1 MSSQVFEIKEHII
14 DASHIREYP
23 RATAHS
29 QEEVLKVAV
38 KQYIPK
44 SNPNP
49 QPGDVTVIG
58 AHANGFP
65 KELYE
70 AMWEDLVSASAA
82 RGFRIRAIWIADI
95 AWQGVSGALN
105 EGRLGSDPS
114 WSDASRD
121 MLHMVNVFRA
131 EMPRPLVGVGHSFGG
146 AIVANLAFMHPRL
159 FETLV
164 LMDPVVMHFR
174 SIDPRVGG
182 GGPQVASAARRD
194 LWPSRADAEA
204 SFRRSAFYRAWD
216 PRVLD
221 AWCRH
226 GLRDCP
232 TALHPDAPAGSVT
245 LATTKHQEVFTY
257 LRTRAQR
264 LDPATGRLVFDR
276 ALLRDIHPEQLDEI
290 PDYDFYQ
297 PDSARVFER
306 LPHVAPGVLW
316 IFGGTSNLGT
326 PAMRADKLAVTGTG
340 VGGSGGVAAGRVA
353 EHVLEGVGH
362 LVAMEKPT
370 VCAEQAAAWI
380 GLEIERWRKE
390 EEELQI
396 WWRKPGREKWAMDD
410 QLKAMI
416 GGPRKS
422 KL

>member
-1 MSSQVFEIKEHII
+1 MSFPVFEIKEHII

-49 QPGDVTVIG
+49 QPGDVTIIG
-58 AHANGFP
+58 VHANGFP

-70 AMWEDLVSASAA
+70 AMWEDLVSASTA
-82 RGFRIRAIWIADI
+82 RGFRIRAIWIADM

-146 AIVANLAFMHPRL
+146 AIVANAAFMHPRL
-159 FETLV
+159 FEALV
-164 LMDPVVMHFR
+164 LMDPVLMHFR
-174 SIDPRVGG
+174 SIEPQVVG

-194 LWPSRADAEA
+194 LWPSRRDAEA
-204 SFRRSAFYRAWD
+204 SFRRSPFYRTWD
-216 PRVLD
+216 PRALD

-232 TALHPDAPAGSVT
+232 TALYPDAPAGSVT

-257 LRTRAQR
+257 LRQRAQR
-264 LDPATGRLVFDR
+264 LDPATGRFVFDR
-276 ALLRDIHPEQLDEI
+276 ALLRDIQPAMLSEL

-297 PDSARVFER
+297 PDSDRVFRR
-306 LPHVAPGVLW
+306 LPDVAPGVLW
-316 IFGGTSNLGT
+316 IFGSTSNLST
-326 PAMRADKLAVTGTG
+326 PALRAEKLAATGTG

-353 EHVLEGVGH
+353 EHVVEGVGH
-362 LVAMEKPT
+362 LVPMERPT

-380 GLEIERWRKE
+380 GREMERWRKE
-390 EEELQI
+390 EEDLQA
-396 WWRKPGREKWAMDD
+396 WWRKPDREKWTIDD

-416 GGPRKS
+416 GQPRRS